1 MTALFFSTELVIPC
15 FYIQIFLIVVNLLVD
30 WELIP
35 YMNKFLLFCS
45 CNLLWVEN
53 FPTSLIF
60 NLLCFKV
67 C

>member
-1 MTALFFSTELVIPC
+1 MTALFFSTQLVIPC
-15 FYIQIFLIVVNLLVD
+15 FYTQIFLIVVNLLVD

-45 CNLLWVEN
+45 FNLLWVEI